1 MALSWTAYLLYHI
14 RVHLSRGF
22 QNFFQKSFEPA
33 VREAFIRSLPEGLL
47 IISHFLPLVKGVGK
61 IFFGGLP
68 VGCRSTLPLLFS
80 LPPSPAP
87 LPGGKGENHSFL
99 MQGASPLASPG
110 LGGKAALEVGGEVVF
125 DRGLP
130 GRHWMQ
136 EEAIPRRW
144 V

>member
-1 MALSWTAYLLYHI
+1 MAI
-14 RVHLSRGF
+14 PRRGF
-22 QNFFQKSFEPA
+22 DRTVA
-33 VREAFIRSLPEGLL
+33 
-47 IISHFLPLVKGVGK
+47 
-61 IFFGGLP
+61 GLP
-68 VGCRSTLPLLFS
+68 SLYCSLCPHPPDPRSQSALPS
-80 LPPSPAP
+80 
-87 LPGGKGENHSFL
+87 GKGENHSFL

>member
-1 MALSWTAYLLYHI
+1 MAIPRRWFDRTVAGPPTLS
-14 RVHLSRGF
+14 
-22 QNFFQKSFEPA
+22 
-33 VREAFIRSLPEGLL
+33 
-47 IISHFLPLVKGVGK
+47 
-61 IFFGGLP
+61 
-68 VGCRSTLPLLFS
+68 LLFCPY
-80 LPPSPAP
+80 PPDP
-87 LPGGKGENHSFL
+87 LPSGKGENHSFL